1 MHNLKKLALTILII
15 LSATILSIKAIKNIR
30 NALNLVNIYK
40 NQERALRKQYIQL
53 IKKQLELEYVSSPL
67 YKEEQLR
74 NSLNYYKKGEKVIIF
89 TKPLQE
95 LPPPQITGA
104 QQTTNLWEKILL
116 Y

>member
-1 MHNLKKLALTILII
+1 MQKLTKILFYFLVI
-15 LSATILSIKAIKNIR
+15 LSATILSIKAIKNIK

-40 NQERALRKQYIQL
+40 NQEQALRKQYIQL

-74 NSLNYYKKGEKVIIF
+74 NSLNYYEKGEKVIIF
-89 TKPLQE
+89 TKPLPE
-95 LPPPQITGA
+95 LPLPK
-104 QQTTNLWEKILL
+104 TTNTQKPANLWRKIIL